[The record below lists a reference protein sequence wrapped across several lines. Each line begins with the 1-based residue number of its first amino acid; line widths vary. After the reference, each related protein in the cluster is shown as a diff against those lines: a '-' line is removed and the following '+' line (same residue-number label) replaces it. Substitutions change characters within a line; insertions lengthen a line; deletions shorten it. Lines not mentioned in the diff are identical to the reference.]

1 MSPHPTTLKTYAE
14 RIEAHSNA
22 TAKKIL
28 QTIDRKKSNLCVS
41 VDVTKAADALEV
53 VRRVGASVCMVK
65 VGLRPRTT
73 GGHLELTTDAL
84 RHHRHQM
91 QESRREGEGR
101 GRWAKGSCQR

>member
-84 RHHRHQM
+84 RHHRRLLAGVCGRAG
-91 QESRREGEGR
+91 EAGEGAR
-101 GRWAKGSCQR
+101 LCDL